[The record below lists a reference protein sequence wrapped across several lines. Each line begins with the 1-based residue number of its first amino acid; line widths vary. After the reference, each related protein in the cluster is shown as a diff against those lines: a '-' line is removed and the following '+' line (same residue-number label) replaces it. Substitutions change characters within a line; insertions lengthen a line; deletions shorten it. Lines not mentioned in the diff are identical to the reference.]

1 MAALFKRHARSPLLG
16 NFRFESPT
24 VKTRPLGNTGI
35 DLPILGFGASSLGQ
49 EFRPVR
55 LDDALE
61 SVKVAL
67 DLGINFLDTS
77 PFYGRGMSEVLLGI
91 ALRDVPRDS
100 YLLGSKL
107 GRYSLSHFDFSA
119 KRVDESVH
127 VSLHRLGTDYL
138 DVILLHDVEFVD
150 LPQIWEETIPA
161 ALKLKEKGL
170 VRAVGF
176 SCYPMKSFHTVLDHA
191 QDDLDCILSYNQ
203 YTLQN
208 TALADSL
215 VPRLLEKNIGV
226 MNAGPFSARLLTN
239 ATLPEWLK
247 EPEEVKSAARQAAKL
262 CQENGVDIA
271 QLALQFSC
279 AHQDIATC
287 VAGSANP
294 NNIRKWAEWLEKPI
308 PEDLLAQVLKI
319 FEPVKNIG
327 HAEGLP
333 ENN

>member
-1 MAALFKRHARSPLLG
+1 M
-16 NFRFESPT
+16 
-24 VKTRPLGNTGI
+24 KTRPLGKTGI
-35 DLPILGFGASSLGQ
+35 DFPILAFGASSLGQ
-49 EFRPVR
+49 EFRQVR
-55 LDDALE
+55 LQEALE

-67 DLGINFLDTS
+67 DLGINFIDTS

-91 ALRDVPRDS
+91 ALRDVPRES
-100 YLLGSKL
+100 YLLGTKL
-107 GRYSLSHFDFSA
+107 GRYSLTHFDFSPR
-119 KRVDESVH
+119 RVDESVH

-138 DVILLHDVEFVD
+138 DIILLHDIEFVD

-161 ALKLKEKGL
+161 ALELKKKGL

-191 QDDLDCILSYNQ
+191 EDELDCILSYNQ

-208 TALADSL
+208 TRLADDL
-215 VPRLLEKNIGV
+215 LPRLLAKNIGV

-239 ATLPEWLK
+239 APLPAWLK
-247 EPEEVKSAARQAAKL
+247 EPEEVKAAARRAAKL
-262 CQENGVDIA
+262 CDDQGIDIA

-294 NNIRKWAEWLEKPI
+294 DNVRKWAEWLEKPI
-308 PEDLLAQVLKI
+308 PEDLLAEVLRI

-327 HAEGLP
+327 HLEGLP
-333 ENN
+333 DNH